1 MNTIKPTQTEPAA
14 AGSSPSA
21 GSAWWPL
28 FDHMSKAHGLTLLD
42 DELNTIAFMADESRL
57 KSAGGVSWI
66 LTNALRHL
74 TCDELHNLG
83 DAIAKRSGGTYSP
96 NDPNSATRPTRA
108 FDCNLDARAGFAAV
122 LG

>member
-1 MNTIKPTQTEPAA
+1 
-14 AGSSPSA
+14 
-21 GSAWWPL
+21 
-28 FDHMSKAHGLTLLD
+28 MSKVHGLTLLD

-96 NDPNSATRPTRA
+96 NGRGERPGPN
-108 FDCNLDARAGFAAV
+108 DA
-122 LG
+122 